1 MKKLLMTLAMAA
13 AMVAAVS
20 CACNNGSEKADGCAG
35 TECADCAG
43 CDKEADAVC
52 DTGACDKE
60 CDKDCEKHGDK
71 QCDKKCDKHGEKKA
85 CCDTTKVDC
94 KKAE

>member
-1 MKKLLMTLAMAA
+1 MTLAMAA

-85 CCDTTKVDC
+85 CCDSTKVDC